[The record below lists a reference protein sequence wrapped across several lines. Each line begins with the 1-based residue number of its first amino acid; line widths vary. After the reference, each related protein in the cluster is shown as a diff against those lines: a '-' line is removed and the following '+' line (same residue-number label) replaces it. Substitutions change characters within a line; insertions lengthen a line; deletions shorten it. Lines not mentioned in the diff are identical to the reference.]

1 MDFKKIKLDQIL
13 GSDNLANA
21 MPDAQLTH
29 ILNEVRAGYDYD
41 VNSRVEWL
49 KRQEDSMRLALQVVE
64 EKNSPW
70 PGAANVKYPLLT
82 TATMQF
88 GARAYPG
95 LIPGS
100 EIVRGKVNGFD
111 STGQKAKSAQR
122 VGKHMSYQMLEEM
135 DGWEDGMDRLC
146 VSIPIVGSMFKK
158 TYWSPSKEK
167 NVSELIYPKNL
178 VVNYWTV
185 ELASSP
191 RITHIIDLD
200 DNEIHER
207 KKTGVF
213 RDIDYVKEKVP
224 ETDESKEDQGLYSPD
239 DETYPHQFKE
249 QHTWLDLDGDG
260 YKEPYIVTFGDG
272 EIARIVAC
280 FTEEGLN
287 LNDKGEVIR
296 INRIEYFTKYGFVPS
311 PDGGFYDIGFGILL
325 GPINKSINTT
335 LNQLHDAGT
344 MATRAGGFLGRGAK
358 IKGGKNAFKPFEW
371 INLQSTGDDI
381 RKNIYPLPVREP
393 SPTLFSLLGL
403 LIEAGKELSSTVPM
417 MMGQNPG
424 QNQAATTS
432 MAVVEQGLKVYSS
445 IFKRLHRSL
454 KSEVKKLKALNAVY
468 LQPEGYFQVLDPKEE
483 PMLDPNGQPVMDEQ
497 GQPMKEIN
505 VAERIFQEDYSD
517 DNTDVT
523 LYSDPNIISD
533 TQRMIKAQQIAE
545 LMQQGSIPN
554 RDAGTRIILEA
565 MDLPNVDELLTAQEP
580 PPDPEMELK
589 KAELEFKERFEAE
602 KLLVAKERLEL
613 DRMIAEDKAELN
625 DTVAMLNIAKTESEE
640 AGIQIKAYET
650 ELKELKI
657 HAESEKREAKED
669 ERTTRMV
676 EGLTKKK
683 TVSVN
688 RNDNGD
694 ITGADVD

>member
-1 MDFKKIKLDQIL
+1 MDFPKISLTKIL
-13 GSDNLANA
+13 ESDNLAIG
-21 MPDAQLTH
+21 MKDEQLTD
-29 ILNEVRAGYDYD
+29 IYASVKSGYDDD
-41 VNSRVEWL
+41 VNSRTEWL
-49 KRQEDSMRLALQVVE
+49 MRQEDAMKLALQVVE

-70 PGAANVKYPLLT
+70 PNASNVKYPLLT

-100 EIVRGKVNGFD
+100 SIVRGKVNGFD
-111 STGQKAKSAQR
+111 PTGQKAKSAQR
-122 VGKHMSYQMLEEM
+122 IGKHMSYQLLEEM

-146 VSIPIVGSMFKK
+146 ISIPITGSMFKK
-158 TYWSPSKEK
+158 TYWSPSKDK
-167 NVSELIYPKNL
+167 NISELIYPKNL

-185 ELASSP
+185 DLESSP
-191 RITHIIDLD
+191 RITHIIYLD
-200 DNEIHER
+200 DNDVHER
-207 KKTGVF
+207 KKTGIF
-213 RDIDYVKEKVP
+213 RDIDYVKEIVP
-224 ETDESKEDQGLYSPD
+224 ETDMSKNDQGFYKPD
-239 DETYPHQFKE
+239 DDTHPHQFKE
-249 QHTWLDLDGDG
+249 QHTWLDLDNDG

-280 FTEEGLN
+280 FTEQGVKTNEAG
-287 LNDKGEVIR
+287 DVIR
-296 INRIEYFTKYGFVPS
+296 IERIKYFTKYGFVPS

-381 RKNIYPLPVREP
+381 RKNIFPLPVREP
-393 SPTLFSLLGL
+393 SPVLFSLLGL

-417 MMGQNPG
+417 LMGQNPG

-454 KSEVKKLKALNAVY
+454 KSEVKKLKKLNSVY

-483 PMLDPNGQPVMDEQ
+483 PMLDENGQPVMGED
-497 GQPMKEIN
+497 GQPMKETN
-505 VAERIFQEDYSD
+505 VADKIFLEDYSD
-517 DNTDVT
+517 DVTDVT
-523 LYSDPNIISD
+523 LYSDPNIVSE
-533 TQRMIKAQQIAE
+533 TQRLIKAQHIAE

-554 RDAGTRIILEA
+554 REAGTRIILEA
-565 MDLPNVDELLTAQEP
+565 MDLPNVDELLTPQEP
-580 PPDPEMELK
+580 IPDP
-589 KAELEFKERFEAE
+589 ELEFKQAEFESKERMEAE
-602 KLLVAKERLEL
+602 KLLLAQERLQL
-613 DRMIAEDKAELN
+613 DREIAEDKSYLN
-625 DTVAMLNIAKTESEE
+625 ETVALLNIAKTEAEE
-640 AGIQIKAYET
+640 TGIQISAYEA

-657 HAESEKREAKED
+657 HSESEKRQAKED
-669 ERTTRMV
+669 ERTTKMV
-676 EGLTKKK
+676 EGMTRKKS
-683 TVSVN
+683 VSIN
-688 RNDNGD
+688 RDDNGD
-694 ITGADVD
+694 ITGAEIG